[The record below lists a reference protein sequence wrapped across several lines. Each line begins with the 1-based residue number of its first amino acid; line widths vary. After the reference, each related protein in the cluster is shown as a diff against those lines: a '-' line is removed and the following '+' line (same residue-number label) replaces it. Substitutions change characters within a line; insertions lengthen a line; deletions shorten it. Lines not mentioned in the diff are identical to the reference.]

1 MKLRYLMTTLLL
13 CGPALVAAAD
23 NTGWQDART
32 PGATTAAAPQG
43 QKRKQQVYRQPGLV
57 ESSRPGTKLAAGR

>member
-23 NTGWQDART
+23 NTGWQDARRLVQQL
-32 PGATTAAAPQG
+32 PPLLRR

-57 ESSRPGTKLAAGR
+57 ESSRPRNKARRW

>member
-32 PGATTAAAPQG
+32 PSATTAAAPQG
-43 QKRKQQVYRQPGLV
+43 AEAQTTGVPATRISGELPPRNKARRW
-57 ESSRPGTKLAAGR
+57 